1 MYYATS
7 DDQHHNCTGECH
19 TLSYYTNKTDWSP
32 NTTLIFL
39 PGEHK
44 LTSHFIIEKL
54 HNIILKGLGNDLPV
68 INCTSNS
75 LTINVSDCYAVGME
89 NLKIECTFLSLT
101 NIIRTNI
108 AKIIARGLFYSQTFL
123 IIPKVIISSSEFLC
137 QHKALAKPCIIIF
150 VDTGDLLLQDTV
162 ISSNNGIGA
171 HIESKRNFYKL
182 FLNSVLVTIKKN
194 TLLSHGKNY
203 GIYIMNREFSYISLY
218 NITVSNE
225 QGSGMYIESYAG
237 IITLNSISSNGNVG
251 DGIFLNFSQLRKISV
266 SHVNVSNNGQY
277 GLCLL
282 LYYYS
287 AANLTDIFANDCSNG
302 LFLNFKLVD
311 NHVVISLVTA
321 TRNKYQGILLQN
333 DASNN
338 TVHVVN
344 STFRDNYFGVLIFS
358 NQILS
363 TFYLTGVL
371 VTNSSRAGII
381 AECNSQNCTLKLN
394 NVTVTDN
401 PSTGIVTNG
410 PWAMY
415 FQNYS
420 STISNNR
427 SPMNGGGMWI
437 SQRTL
442 ISGDV
447 EVYFINNTAQRFG
460 GAIYAD
466 EIHYTVFIYFSSTI
480 KYYIPVFENNS
491 ALVAGDNVYNGL
503 YFEYTNETDYFAK
516 KIKCSNISYLSHFP
530 RPLSMYITSTP
541 LGVCMCDKD
550 LSVNCRNRSFDI
562 VLYPGQSITLP
573 LVTVGA
579 CGGMS
584 PSILVTSNTSG
595 VEVLHADYSNQETI
609 RQCKN
614 FTYIINQQNSF
625 KTNGKILIGIK
636 ENINLK
642 GSKLM
647 LNTTFQQCPHGLHV
661 MSGSCQCDHIIGAVN
676 GTQCDINM
684 MPHPISRSGN
694 NWLYY
699 SEDYHCIIAHG
710 NCPFDY
716 CKTSTIYL
724 NLNESDLQCT
734 NGRSGILCGE
744 CQPGLSLTLGSNKCE
759 QCSNKYISLV
769 VAFFL
774 AGLALV
780 IFLLVSNL
788 TVSVGSINGLLF
800 YANVIKLNEAVL
812 FPNGVSIPVLSQ
824 FIAWLNLD
832 LGIETCFFNGLDGY
846 WKAWLQFAFPLYIWL
861 LIGGVI
867 IGCYYSGRLAR
878 LCGNNAVPVL
888 ATLIFMSYAKLLR
901 VITNILMLAVIRCK
915 DTHWL
920 VWSVDGNIGYLSSK
934 HIPLFVIAM
943 VFVFLGL
950 VYTVLVFSAQWLQR
964 YSGKC
969 FKSSRDPVVK
979 LKPFIDAYTGP
990 YKDKYRYWTGLL
1002 LIVRL
1007 LLTTVFSY
1015 TTGIVPQIN
1024 NYIIA
1029 VITAVLLYLSRGVY
1043 RDRKLDMLE
1052 AFYLVNLF
1060 VMALLN
1066 TLSYITIL
1074 HLTSTTVT
1082 AVSISLSLAAFVC
1095 MTAIR
1100 ILTQIKAKYGLHFCT
1115 NKKLKIK
1122 GEKEEPLLNE
1132 EMLHS
1137 PSHIVMRRDSM
1148 IFDLQYH
1155 ELNIVLS
1162 L

>member
-1 MYYATS
+1 M
-7 DDQHHNCTGECH
+7 
-19 TLSYYTNKTDWSP
+19 
-32 NTTLIFL
+32 
-39 PGEHK
+39 
-44 LTSHFIIEKL
+44 
-54 HNIILKGLGNDLPV
+54 
-68 INCTSNS
+68 
-75 LTINVSDCYAVGME
+75 
-89 NLKIECTFLSLT
+89 
-101 NIIRTNI
+101 
-108 AKIIARGLFYSQTFL
+108 
-123 IIPKVIISSSEFLC
+123 
-137 QHKALAKPCIIIF
+137 
-150 VDTGDLLLQDTV
+150 
-162 ISSNNGIGA
+162 ISSNNGTGA
-171 HIESKRNFYKL
+171 HIESKKIFYIS
-182 FLNSVLVTIKKN
+182 LNNMVVTIRKN
-194 TLLSHGKNY
+194 TILSHGKSY
-203 GIYIMNREFSYISLY
+203 GIYVYVQNTGLSYISLY

-225 QGSGMYIESYAG
+225 QGTGMHIASYAG
-237 IITLNSISSNGNVG
+237 IITLNLISSNGNVG
-251 DGIFLNFSQLRKISV
+251 DGILLDSYQPRKLSV
-266 SHVNVSNNGQY
+266 SHVNVSHNGHY
-277 GLCLL
+277 GLRLF

-302 LFLNFKLVD
+302 LFLNFKLID

-321 TRNKYQGILLQN
+321 TRNKYQGILLQD
-333 DASNN
+333 DAENN

-344 STFRDNYFGVLIFS
+344 STFRDNYCGVLMLS
-358 NQILS
+358 NTFLN

-381 AECNSQNCTLKLN
+381 AESNGVKCTLKLN

-401 PSTGIVTNG
+401 PSTGIVTIG

-415 FQNYS
+415 FQIYS
-420 STISNNR
+420 SAISNNW
-427 SPMNGGGMWI
+427 SPINGGGMWI

-442 ISGDV
+442 ISSDV

-460 GAIYAD
+460 GAIYAN
-466 EIHYTVFIYFSSTI
+466 EIHYNVFIYSPSTI

-491 ALVAGDNVYNGL
+491 AVVAGDNVYNGL
-503 YFEYTNETDYFAK
+503 YFENTNETNYFAK

-550 LSVNCRNRSFDI
+550 LSVNCMNRSFDI

-579 CGGMS
+579 CGGIS
-584 PSILVTSNTSG
+584 PSVLVISNTSG

-614 FTYIINQQNSF
+614 FTYIINWQNSF
-625 KTNGKILIGIK
+625 KTNGEILIGIK
-636 ENINLK
+636 ANINLK

-661 MSGSCQCDHIIGAVN
+661 VSGSCQCDNIIRAVN
-676 GTQCDINM
+676 GAQCDINM

-699 SEDYHCIIAHG
+699 SGDHHCVVAHR

-716 CKTSTIYL
+716 CNASNVYI
-724 NLNESDLQCT
+724 NLNESDIQCT

-744 CQPGLSLTLGSNKCE
+744 CQPGLSLMLGSNKCE
-759 QCSNKYISLV
+759 QCNNKYISLV

-788 TVSVGSINGLLF
+788 TVSLGSINGLLF

-832 LGIETCFFNGLDGY
+832 LGIQTCFFNGLDGY
-846 WKAWLQFAFPLYIWL
+846 WKTWLQFAFPLYIWL
-861 LIGGVI
+861 LICGVI

-878 LCGNNAVPVL
+878 LCGNNAVTVL
-888 ATLIFMSYAKLLR
+888 ATLIFMSYTKLLR

-1015 TTGIVPQIN
+1015 TTGTIPQIN

-1043 RDRKLDMLE
+1043 RDRRLDMLE
-1052 AFYLVNLF
+1052 AFYLINLF
-1060 VMALLN
+1060 VMAQLT

-1074 HLTSTTVT
+1074 HITSTTVT
-1082 AVSISLSLAAFVC
+1082 AVSISLSLASFVC
-1095 MTAIR
+1095 MIAIG

-1115 NKKLKIK
+1115 NKGLEIRA
-1122 GEKEEPLLNE
+1122 GKEEPLLNDE
-1132 EMLHS
+1132 ELHS
-1137 PSHIVMRRDSM
+1137 PSRIVMRRDSM
-1148 IFDLQYH
+1148 IFDF
-1155 ELNIVLS
+1155 NRN
-1162 L
+1162 